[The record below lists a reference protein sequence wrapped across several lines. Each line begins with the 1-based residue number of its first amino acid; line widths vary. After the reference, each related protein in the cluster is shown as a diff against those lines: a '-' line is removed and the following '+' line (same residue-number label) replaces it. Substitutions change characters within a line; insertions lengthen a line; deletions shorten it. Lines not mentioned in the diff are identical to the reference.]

1 MSTVVLD
8 TITGKSTA
16 TTITIGSTPVVS
28 ASANS
33 MTIRGE
39 GSAQT
44 SIQQGLC
51 KMFVSIND
59 AGSAIRNSFNVA
71 SYTDESNSVFT
82 TTYTNSFSD
91 AVYITTSGIRDG
103 GGENDTRMIV
113 GSTTVGYYATGSQRN
128 FSCEHSVSANGVA
141 QLNSAEYAMLASVG
155 DLA

>member
-1 MSTVVLD
+1 MTSQLNVD
-8 TITGKSTA
+8 TIVDKAGSGGTNVKIGNTSTY
-16 TTITIGSTPVVS
+16 VS
-28 ASANS
+28 
-33 MTIRGE
+33 E
-39 GSAQT
+39 GGAVTQNAV
-44 SIQQGLC
+44 QGLC

-71 SYTDESNSVFT
+71 SYTDESNAVFT

-113 GSTTVGYYATGSQRN
+113 GSTSAGYYATGSQRN

>member
-1 MSTVVLD
+1 MSTLVID
-8 TITGKSTA
+8 TIQGKTTA
-16 TTITIGSTPVVS
+16 GSINV
-28 ASANS
+28 
-33 MTIRGE
+33 RGE
-39 GSAQT
+39 GSNNT
-44 SIQQGLC
+44 NLQQGLC

-71 SYTDESNSVFT
+71 SYTDESNAVFT

-103 GGENDTRMIV
+103 GGENDTRMIA
-113 GSTTVGYYATGSQRN
+113 GSTSAGYYATGSQRN
-128 FSCEHSVSANGVA
+128 FSCEHNVSGTGVG